1 MDTDIL
7 CKLEASDPSTR
18 DNDWGSR
25 PTTKRKFSAR
35 ALHFFIWRIGT
46 LRQRSFELH

>member
-1 MDTDIL
+1 MDTEIL
-7 CKLEASDPSTR
+7 AQAWRRVSGPSTR

-35 ALHFFIWRIGT
+35 ALHFWRIGT